1 MQMLE
6 PYKEERRRQERKA
19 GMIGIILAF
28 VAHASL
34 LAVGVTT
41 GLKYLYPPTPEPENL
56 LIEFVDDE
64 AVKPVQ
70 RRDGTQPTAETVSPD
85 IELVQQ
91 SEAGLEGTQQN
102 EARESVVD
110 DFGDVEIPDPPKE
123 KEINTRALFRNPNN
137 KANKDT
143 LAPQSAAEP
152 SDKLKAGHALG
163 NTMTG
168 NTDGTPKANVRGRN
182 TVGTIPKPSYPVQED
197 GIVVVDIIVD
207 RNGKVIGATPGGA
220 GTTASDPT
228 LWAAARKAA
237 METYFNRDVNA
248 PVQQS
253 GTITYVFK
261 LKN

>member
-1 MQMLE
+1 MAGNNRIRE
-6 PYKEERRRQERKA
+6 NSERKGVVTGVVMTA
-19 GMIGIILAF
+19 VLHLCALALVSF
-28 VAHASL
+28 
-34 LAVGVTT
+34 T
-41 GLKYLYPPTPEPENL
+41 GLKYIYPPPQEQAMLIDFTDEPAALVEEQYGTEPQAEEVNL
-56 LIEFVDDE
+56 DK
-64 AVKPVQ
+64 AV
-70 RRDGTQPTAETVSPD
+70 R
-85 IELVQQ
+85 LVQQ
-91 SEAGLEGTQQN
+91 SSSPEVAD
-102 EARESVVD
+102 RENLTPETAPD